1 VALSLGVFLKRLIVL
16 LAFGISPVDLCEGER
31 RGDSCEDTT
40 NGVVLICIVGG
51 VALLFEAIGEP
62 LLLSS

>member
-1 VALSLGVFLKRLIVL
+1 MIKSSILYRKAIMLFT
-16 LAFGISPVDLCEGER
+16 
-31 RGDSCEDTT
+31 GDSCEDTT
-40 NGVVLICIVGG
+40 NGVVLICIGGG